1 MITVRETVSLNS
13 SPSEIWSVIGA
24 FDSLD
29 SWHPGVA
36 SSETVQDGTDKI
48 RHLTL
53 GDGSKIV
60 ERLDSHDDDAR
71 RYVYTILD
79 AGPLPI
85 RNYQST
91 LEVSGNDS
99 GSTVTWSSEFEAQG
113 ASETDAQAAI
123 SGVYTAGL
131 AALIETFGAS

>member
-71 RYVYTILD
+71 RYIT
-79 AGPLPI
+79 
-85 RNYQST
+85 QS
-91 LEVSGNDS
+91 
-99 GSTVTWSSEFEAQG
+99 WMRARCRFEITNPP
-113 ASETDAQAAI
+113 SK
-123 SGVYTAGL
+123 
-131 AALIETFGAS
+131 